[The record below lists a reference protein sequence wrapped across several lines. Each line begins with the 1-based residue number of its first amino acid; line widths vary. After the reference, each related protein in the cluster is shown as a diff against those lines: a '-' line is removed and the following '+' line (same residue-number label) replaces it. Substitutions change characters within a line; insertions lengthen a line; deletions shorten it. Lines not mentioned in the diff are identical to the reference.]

1 MGIKDIQGALP
12 INFPSDTNYYQLG
25 VERLAYLN
33 KTSIEANAKPLVDNF
48 SPTMDY
54 ALKAHLF
61 GYLFSRDNLPP
72 LERELV
78 VVSTLSALG
87 NVNAQLRS
95 HLRITRNLG
104 VGNDQMQK
112 VISTLQQ
119 SIGNDLANNAQS
131 VLQQLAN

>member
-1 MGIKDIQGALP
+1 
-12 INFPSDTNYYQLG
+12 
-25 VERLAYLN
+25 
-33 KTSIEANAKPLVDNF
+33 
-48 SPTMDY
+48 MDY